1 MEIDL
6 PREMPVM
13 TLPGLVFFP
22 HALLPL
28 HIFEP
33 RYRRML
39 ADVLH
44 ARRIF
49 AVAQLDAKRSTAG
62 PDREPM
68 HRIATAGIVRACQK
82 NENGTSNLLLQGLC
96 RISIESVS
104 TEEPYRRVLVEPL
117 ESSTTAPAEEL
128 AELRE
133 QAVQLL
139 DAKRRLGASVPEEIA
154 GLVKSVADPEVFS
167 HLAAFALFEHAG
179 FKQKLLEID
188 DTAERLR
195 RLGRRLT
202 RDIRNTHLQRQLQG
216 DLPNDDIPRN

>member
-39 ADVLH
+39 ADVLN

-49 AVAQLDAKRSTAG
+49 AVAQLDAKRSAAG
-62 PDREPM
+62 ENEPM
-68 HRIATAGIVRACQK
+68 HRIATAGIIRACQK

-96 RISIESVS
+96 RIEVQSIS

-117 ESSTTAPAEEL
+117 ESNTTAPAEEL

-133 QAVQLL
+133 QAVQLI
-139 DAKRRLGASVPEEIA
+139 DTKRRLGASVPEEIA

-167 HLAAFALFEHAG
+167 HLAAFALFEQPG

-195 RLGRRLT
+195 RVGSRLT
-202 RDIRNTHLQRQLQG
+202 RDIRETHLQRRLQG
-216 DLPNDDIPRN
+216 GLSNDDIPRN